1 MRIFQ
6 FAGAVLGAALL
17 VACASRPI
25 SIPDDITAEELI
37 QRGQEASDRNRYK
50 QSLQYYEAILDRF
63 RTNTDLI
70 CAAEYEIAFIHYKQ
84 KLYAQSR
91 SEFEGLLARYDD
103 SDAELLPPQ
112 FKILTEIVL
121 KQITEKENAP
131 PLNLPFLK
139 KKNGN
144 AQTTGAE

>member
-17 VACASRPI
+17 AACASGPVV
-25 SIPDDITAEELI
+25 IPDDITAEELI
-37 QRGQEASDRNRYK
+37 QRGQESSDRNRYK
-50 QSLQYYEAILDRF
+50 QSLQYYEAILERF

-84 KLYAQSR
+84 KLYARSR
-91 SEFEGLLARYDD
+91 SEFEELLVRYDD
-103 SDAELLPPQ
+103 PDAELLPPQ
-112 FKILTEIVL
+112 FKILAEIVL
-121 KQITEKENAP
+121 KQIAEKENAP
-131 PLNLPFLK
+131 LLNLPFLK
-139 KKNGN
+139 KKNRD

>member
-1 MRIFQ
+1 MRVFQ
-6 FAGAVLGAALL
+6 FALIVLGFALL
-17 VACASRPI
+17 AACASRPV

-50 QSLQYYEAILDRF
+50 QSLQYYEVILDRF
-63 RTNTDLI
+63 PTNIDLL

-84 KLYAQSR
+84 KLYSQSR
-91 SEFEGLLARYDD
+91 SEFEELLARYDD

-112 FKILTEIVL
+112 FKILSEIVL

-131 PLNLPFLK
+131 FLNLPFLK
-139 KKNGN
+139 KKNQVQ
-144 AQTTGAE
+144 ATGAE

>member
-1 MRIFQ
+1 MRVSQ

-17 VACASRPI
+17 ITCVSRPV

-50 QSLQYYEAILDRF
+50 QALQYYEAILDRF

-84 KLYAQSR
+84 KLYPQSR
-91 SEFEGLLARYDD
+91 SELEGLLTRYDD

-112 FKILTEIVL
+112 FKILAEIVL

-131 PLNLPFLK
+131 LLNLPFLK
-139 KKNGN
+139 KKNQN
-144 AQTTGAE
+144 VQTTEAE